1 MLLFI
6 FAIIYINIHD
16 PSLEKD
22 KNINDPISDTESE
35 IQEKE
40 IDISIQNIII
50 YPNQYDKNSIYIDVE
65 IFSVNEGYGEV
76 QIALLNNEKLIAS
89 NPIKIFSDEKN
100 YFQSFLIAEDVNY
113 DRNFEIGISALQG
126 EKNIANNRHI
136 FQSSLKIEKPKI
148 AILSG
153 KLNFNTPYI
162 VNNLNADYDH
172 FYPNPINGELD
183 ITNFWFTKYD
193 IIFLDNFPIKP
204 VSDKWLNLFL
214 KKIISEDSSLI
225 MNSRLYQDMEVLKSF
240 LPIFGLDIKDDIDLN
255 DFNNFSRYQ
264 NGSFKSSFIATNE
277 IFNILKNYISELN
290 ETIDWILRDADIQYS
305 FFVANKNNKL
315 NEPIFIY
322 GYSNLVDSEVK
333 NLKADVKMNGKV
345 INKIKLLYN
354 PISGYYFSQFEPDK
368 AGEYVFNIQDNNKL
382 IDTINVNIYD

>member
-6 FAIIYINIHD
+6 FAIIYINIPD

-35 IQEKE
+35 IQAKE

-65 IFSVNEGYGEV
+65 IFSINEGYGEV

-193 IIFLDNFPIKP
+193 I
-204 VSDKWLNLFL
+204 S
-214 KKIISEDSSLI
+214 
-225 MNSRLYQDMEVLKSF
+225 NSPF
-240 LPIFGLDIKDDIDLN
+240 IGL
-255 DFNNFSRYQ
+255 
-264 NGSFKSSFIATNE
+264 G
-277 IFNILKNYISELN
+277 
-290 ETIDWILRDADIQYS
+290 
-305 FFVANKNNKL
+305 
-315 NEPIFIY
+315 
-322 GYSNLVDSEVK
+322 
-333 NLKADVKMNGKV
+333 
-345 INKIKLLYN
+345 
-354 PISGYYFSQFEPDK
+354 
-368 AGEYVFNIQDNNKL
+368 
-382 IDTINVNIYD
+382 